1 MTILLAIEK
10 LASQD
15 AKTLKGVL
23 TTMKQELK
31 VVAIMLA
38 MTLVLLCGVAIGTV
52 NGGINITLNGN
63 VGGGSTAVGGSTN
76 SGATSTTPPQQSME
90 NTEEKEQVQSSSGLE
105 MPQDGDAVNITKA
118 YNKAIN
124 DYRAY
129 KGVVTLHKVENTQ
142 VGITD
147 LPAAAKALEGTI
159 NEVIGNIVKPVDETF
174 TFENGADQQDPS
186 REIGHKM
193 IPWGR
198 DAAVT
203 PADISAC
210 SIKENAD
217 GGYTI
222 TMTFLAET
230 ATYDGTTSTEPVH
243 HMTAMDPLNL
253 ATLDISPLTIFS
265 AEMTYP
271 GATTSIT
278 VDSQGRLVKLTN
290 SLPLEG
296 KGQGGMGFIK
306 ATIGLA
312 GKMEAVYDITYA

>member
-23 TTMKQELK
+23 TTMKQEIK

-38 MTLVLLCGVAIGTV
+38 MTLVLLCGVAVGTV
-52 NGGINITLNGN
+52 NGGINITINGGTGGSSA
-63 VGGGSTAVGGSTN
+63 VGGGSS
-76 SGATSTTPPQQSME
+76 TSTTPPAQSLE
-90 NTEEKEQVQSSSGLE
+90 GAEEKELGATSSGLE
-105 MPQDGDAVNITKA
+105 MPQEGDAVNITKA
-118 YNKAIN
+118 FNKAIN

-129 KGVVTLHKVENTQ
+129 KGVVTLHRVEDTQ
-142 VGITD
+142 VSITK
-147 LPAAAKALEGTI
+147 LPAAAKPLEGVI
-159 NEVIGNIVKPVDETF
+159 NDVIKSIVKPVDETF

-186 REIGHKM
+186 RLIGHKM
-193 IPWGR
+193 IPNDR
-198 DAAVT
+198 DATVT
-203 PADISAC
+203 PADVTEAKIV
-210 SIKENAD
+210 ENSD

-222 TMTFLAET
+222 TLKFMAENATF
-230 ATYDGTTSTEPVH
+230 DGTTSTEPVH

-253 ATLDISPLTIFS
+253 GTLNVDPLTIFS

-271 GATTSIT
+271 GATTSVT
-278 VDSQGRLVKLTN
+278 VDSQGRLIKVTN

-296 KGQGGMGFIK
+296 VGQGGMGFIK
-306 ATIGLA
+306 AEIGLA

>member
-1 MTILLAIEK
+1 
-10 LASQD
+10 
-15 AKTLKGVL
+15 
-23 TTMKQELK
+23 MKQEIK
-31 VVAIMLA
+31 VVALALA
-38 MTLVLLCGVAIGTV
+38 MALVFLCGVVVGTT
-52 NGGINITLNGN
+52 NGGIKIEMTGTGAVATGGN
-63 VGGGSTAVGGSTN
+63 AGSST
-76 SGATSTTPPQQSME
+76 GTQAPPQQSLG
-90 NTEEKEQVQSSSGLE
+90 EQGGASAEPQDKVTTSSGLE
-105 MPQDGDAVNITKA
+105 RPADTDYAGMCEA
-118 YNKAIN
+118 YNKAVN
-124 DYRAY
+124 DYRAF
-129 KGVVTLHKVENTQ
+129 KGTATVHKVEDTK
-142 VGITD
+142 VEITE
-147 LPAAAKALEGTI
+147 LPAAAKPLEGTI
-159 NEVIGNIVKPVDETF
+159 NSVIGNIVKPVDETF
-174 TFENGADQQDPS
+174 TFTNGVDVNDPA
-186 REIGHKM
+186 RFIDHKM
-193 IPWGR
+193 IPGGR

-203 PADISAC
+203 PNDLAEAKIV
-210 SIKENAD
+210 ENAD

-222 TMTFLAET
+222 TVKFLSET

-278 VDSQGRLVKLTN
+278 VDGEGRLIKLTN

>member
-23 TTMKQELK
+23 TTMKQEIK

-38 MTLVLLCGVAIGTV
+38 MTLVLLCGVAVGTV
-52 NGGINITLNGN
+52 NGGINITINGGVGGGSSA
-63 VGGGSTAVGGSTN
+63 VGGGST
-76 SGATSTTPPQQSME
+76 STTPPAQSLE
-90 NTEEKEQVQSSSGLE
+90 GAEEKDMVQSSSGLE
-105 MPQDGDAVNITKA
+105 MPQDGDAVNICKA

-129 KGVVTLHKVENTQ
+129 KGVVTLHKVEDTQ
-142 VGITD
+142 VNITK
-147 LPAAAKALEGTI
+147 LPAAAKPLEGVI
-159 NEVIGNIVKPVDETF
+159 NDVIKSIVKPVDETF
-174 TFENGADQQDPS
+174 TFENGVDQQDPS

-198 DAAVT
+198 DATVT
-203 PADISAC
+203 PADVTEAKIV
-210 SIKENAD
+210 ENPD

-222 TMTFLAET
+222 TVKFMAET
-230 ATYDGTTSTEPVH
+230 ATFDGTTSTEPVH

-253 ATLDISPLTIFS
+253 ATLDVKPLEIFS

-271 GATTSIT
+271 GATTSVT
-278 VDSQGRLVKLTN
+278 VDNQGRLIKLTN
-290 SLPLEG
+290 SLPLDG
-296 KGQGGMGFIK
+296 VGNGGMGFIK
-306 ATIGLA
+306 AEIGLG
-312 GKMEAVYDITYA
+312 GKMEAVYEITYA

>member
-38 MTLVLLCGVAIGTV
+38 MTLVLLCGVAVGTA
-52 NGGINITLNGN
+52 NGGITVNINGG
-63 VGGGSTAVGGSTN
+63 VGGGSSAVGG
-76 SGATSTTPPQQSME
+76 GASSSSPVGNQQSMADA
-90 NTEEKEQVQSSSGLE
+90 EEKELGQTSSGLE

-118 YNKAIN
+118 FNKAIN

-129 KGVVTLHKVENTQ
+129 TGVVTLHRVEDTQ
-142 VGITD
+142 VNITK
-147 LPAAAKALEGTI
+147 LPAAAKALEGVI
-159 NEVIGNIVKPVDETF
+159 NDVIKSIVKPVDETF
-174 TFENGADQQDPS
+174 TFENGVDKNDPA
-186 REIGHKM
+186 RLIGHKM
-193 IPWGR
+193 IPNNR

-203 PADISAC
+203 PSDISAC
-210 SIKENAD
+210 KIVENSD

-222 TMTFLAET
+222 TLTFLAET
-230 ATYDGTTSTEPVH
+230 ATFDGTNSTEPVH

-253 ATLDISPLTIFS
+253 GTLDVSPLEIFS

-271 GATTSIT
+271 GATTSVT
-278 VDSQGRLVKLTN
+278 VDSQGRLIQVKN

-296 KGQGGMGFIK
+296 LGNGGMGFIK
-306 ATIGLA
+306 AEIGLA